1 LFEPEVVAMLKL
13 LGLVVNLIVVRIAQP
28 RVQHVALLVAH
39 FVFVIEQF
47 RLCFALLARF
57 RLGSAALVT
66 ADNLLVRR
74 DVVRFVF
81 AVDPASVEDVA
92 VASAAG

>member
-1 LFEPEVVAMLKL
+1 MLEL
-13 LGLVVNLIVVRIAQP
+13 LGLLVNLVVVRIAQP

-39 FVFVIEQF
+39 FVVVFEQF

-57 RLGSAALVT
+57 GLGSTVVA

-74 DVVRFVF
+74 NVMRFVF
-81 AVDPASVEDVA
+81 AVDPATIEDVA
-92 VASAAG
+92 VASTAD